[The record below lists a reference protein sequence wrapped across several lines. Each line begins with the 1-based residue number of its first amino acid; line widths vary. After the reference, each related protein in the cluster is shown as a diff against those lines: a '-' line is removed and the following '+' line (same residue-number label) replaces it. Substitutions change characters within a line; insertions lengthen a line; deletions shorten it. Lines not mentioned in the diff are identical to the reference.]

1 MFFKKLKEAVKE
13 VADELDSG
21 IKSISSDSSQ
31 KGTTQ
36 KVSKVKDET
45 DSLPIKCTIQV
56 RSSRYNRLNM
66 SKRVEVSSR
75 KEYEGLKKNLLNEF
89 RSKFGTYHVSSSKS
103 INVWTDKAF
112 NELIKTIVFDDKNVE
127 EALKKHGKW

>member
-21 IKSISSDSSQ
+21 LKDITKDSSQ

-36 KVSKVKDET
+36 KVSKTKDEIDT
-45 DSLPIKCTIQV
+45 LPVKCTIQV
-56 RSSRYNRLNM
+56 RSSRYNRLAMN
-66 SKRVEVSSR
+66 KRIEVSSR
-75 KEYEGLKKNLLNEF
+75 KEYENIKKGLLNEF

-103 INVWTDKAF
+103 VNVWTDKAF
-112 NELIKTIVFDDKNVE
+112 NELVKTIVFDDKNVE